1 MLTASTA
8 TALPSTYQF
17 HETLQK
23 TNPAHI
29 GAAVAA
35 MAILFFTFLALVLI
49 NLPGH
54 NELKQLKKLAEGR
67 RRAINKKIA

>member
-1 MLTASTA
+1 
-8 TALPSTYQF
+8 
-17 HETLQK
+17 
-23 TNPAHI
+23 
-29 GAAVAA
+29 